1 MPVLSSHSPRV
12 IAASLLLLVS
22 TLLGLAGCSQE
33 SATPTATNSATR
45 STTDSDQSLT
55 NAIRGIDAAIYGYGI
70 VGAHLKGSEQNK
82 AVRAVAAL
90 NRQRLAFM
98 LAVGSQVD
106 ATAVAYEIPFPVTN
120 NATAKKL
127 AALLE
132 VRLIPLFSAV
142 VAATDGTTQVAA
154 QIAKNKATARA
165 AAWAGT
171 PTLAS
176 APSTST
182 SN

>member
-55 NAIRGIDAAIYGYGI
+55 NAIHGIDAAIYGYGI

-132 VRLIPLFSAV
+132 VRLIPLFNAV
-142 VAATDGTTQVAA
+142 VTSTNEPTKGTAL
-154 QIAKNKATARA
+154 IAKNKATARA
-165 AAWAGT
+165 AVWAGT
-171 PTLAS
+171 TQSTPTPSAS
-176 APSTST
+176 ATR
-182 SN
+182 